1 LARSVVS
8 AEMKWMFATAVVVGL
23 VILLLA
29 NLDR

>member
-1 LARSVVS
+1 MRSLVS
-8 AEMKWMFATAVVVGL
+8 AEMKWMFIIAVGVGL